1 MAAIRNHVKESK
13 SKMAE
18 TGINHLL
25 KIQDGGDKDQVK
37 RSKSKMVETGINHL
51 LKI

>member
-1 MAAIRNHVKESK
+1 VEESK

-25 KIQDGGDKDQVK
+25 KIHDGPSDDHVEE
-37 RSKSKMVETGINHL
+37 SKSKMAKIGINHL